1 VDAILNGPD
10 ALLGR
15 RGRAS
20 ADATDRDFELALI
33 ARIGGGDLLAFEQL
47 YRRFHPRLTRFLLS
61 VTHRPTIVEEVLND
75 TMVVIWEKA
84 GAYRGE
90 SRLGTWIFAIAYR
103 KALRALQRQDVPVG
117 AGVTDADQAYE
128 PAPDLALGRSQSHRR
143 LIEAM
148 AMLSADHRAVIDLTY
163 FHGLHYRDIAVVMEC
178 PVDTVKTR
186 MFHARRRLRALM
198 AGDREDWLWDG

>member
-1 VDAILNGPD
+1 M
-10 ALLGR
+10 
-15 RGRAS
+15 
-20 ADATDRDFELALI
+20 
-33 ARIGGGDLLAFEQL
+33 
-47 YRRFHPRLTRFLLS
+47 RFLLS

-90 SRLGTWIFAIAYR
+90 SRLATWIFAIAYR
-103 KALRALQRQDVPVG
+103 KALRAMQRQDIPVEAG
-117 AGVTDADQAYE
+117 AVDLEDAHE
-128 PAPDLALGRSQSHRR
+128 SAPDQALGRSQSHRR

-198 AGDREDWLWDG
+198 TGNREDWLWDG

>member
-1 VDAILNGPD
+1 MNGPKN
-10 ALLGR
+10 LLGR
-15 RGRAS
+15 RGRAP
-20 ADATDRDFELALI
+20 AAALDHDLDLTLI
-33 ARIGGGDLLAFEQL
+33 RRIGAGDLAAFEQL
-47 YRRFHPRLTRFLLS
+47 YHRFHPRLTRFLLN

-90 SRLGTWIFAIAYR
+90 SRLATWIFAIAYR
-103 KALRALQRQDVPVG
+103 KALKALQRQDLPFEAVAAAAEEG
-117 AGVTDADQAYE
+117 YE
-128 PAPDLALGRSQSHRR
+128 PAPDRAIGQSQSRER

-148 AMLSADHRAVIDLTY
+148 AMLTADHRAVIDLTY
-163 FHGLHYRDIAVVMEC
+163 FHGLHYRDIAEVMAC

-198 AGDREDWLWDG
+198 AGDRDDWLWDY

>member
-1 VDAILNGPD
+1 MG
-10 ALLGR
+10 G
-15 RGRAS
+15 S
-20 ADATDRDFELALI
+20 TDRAFELALI
-33 ARIGGGDLLAFEQL
+33 ARIGAGDLSAFEQL

-61 VTHRPTIVEEVLND
+61 VTHRPTIVEEALND

-90 SRLGTWIFAIAYR
+90 SKLATWIFAIAYR
-103 KALRALQRQDVPVG
+103 KALKALQRQDVPVEAG
-117 AGVTDADQAYE
+117 AIDEDETYE
-128 PAPDLALGRSQSHRR
+128 PAPDETLGRSQSHRR

-148 AMLSADHRAVIDLTY
+148 AQLSADHRAVIDLTY
-163 FHGLHYRDIAVVMEC
+163 FHELHYRDIAVVMGC

-186 MFHARRRLRALM
+186 MFHARRKLRALM

>member
-1 VDAILNGPD
+1 MNRPE
-10 ALLGR
+10 ALWSH

-20 ADATDRDFELALI
+20 AGVVDGDFELALMG
-33 ARIGGGDLLAFEQL
+33 RIGTGDLAAFEQL

-84 GAYRGE
+84 EAYRAE
-90 SRLGTWIFAIAYR
+90 SRLETWIFAIAYR
-103 KALRALQRQDVPVG
+103 KALKALRRQDVPVE
-117 AGVTDADQAYE
+117 AGDADAE
-128 PAPDLALGRSQSHRR
+128 ETHEAAPDLALGRSQSHRR

-148 AMLSADHRAVIDLTY
+148 AMLSADHRAVIELTY
-163 FHGLHYRDIAVVMEC
+163 FHGLHYRDIAIVMEC

-186 MFHARRRLRALM
+186 MFHARRKLRTLM
-198 AGDREDWLWDG
+198 AGEREDWLWDG

>member
-1 VDAILNGPD
+1 M
-10 ALLGR
+10 
-15 RGRAS
+15 
-20 ADATDRDFELALI
+20 
-33 ARIGGGDLLAFEQL
+33 
-47 YRRFHPRLTRFLLS
+47 RFLLS

-84 GAYRGE
+84 DAYRGE
-90 SRLGTWIFAIAYR
+90 SRLETWIFAIAYR
-103 KALRALQRQDVPVG
+103 KALRALQRQDIPVE
-117 AGVTDADQAYE
+117 AGVADLDDAYE
-128 PAPDLALGRSQSHRR
+128 PAPDQALGQSQSHRR

-198 AGDREDWLWDG
+198 AGEREDWLWDG